1 MHSSHADQR
10 LHAADYLGASVAC
23 AVTPWSLQRSA
34 MTLWS
39 RDCVASWST
48 QTRLFH
54 RSTGFCFHS
63 ETCQDLLLKK
73 LLSKAREL
81 KPSQAVWRAL
91 RHLPTEHLL
100 AGLKD
105 ASALFRHEVAY
116 CLGQRQDAAAI
127 KTLKEVLA
135 DSHEHCM

>member
-1 MHSSHADQR
+1 
-10 LHAADYLGASVAC
+10 
-23 AVTPWSLQRSA
+23 

-39 RDCVASWST
+39 RDCVASWCT
-48 QTRLFH
+48 HTRLSH

-63 ETCQDLLLKK
+63 ETCQDLLLKQ

-81 KPSQAVWRAL
+81 KPSQIVCRAL
-91 RHLPTEHLL
+91 RDLRTDYLL

-127 KTLKEVLA
+127 STLKEVLA

>member
-1 MHSSHADQR
+1 
-10 LHAADYLGASVAC
+10 
-23 AVTPWSLQRSA
+23 

-48 QTRLFH
+48 HTLLSH
-54 RSTGFCFHS
+54 RSIEFCFHS
-63 ETCQDLLLKK
+63 GTRQDLLLKQ
-73 LLSKAREL
+73 LLLKAREPE
-81 KPSQAVWRAL
+81 PSQVVCRAL
-91 RHLPTEHLL
+91 RHLRTDYLL

-127 KTLKEVLA
+127 NTLKEVLA
-135 DSHEHCM
+135 DTHEHCM